1 MPKSTF
7 YNLNKEKREKIEAAI
22 KNEFGRNSFSKA
34 SISNIIQEANI
45 PRGSFYQYFE
55 DKEDAIKYVIEK
67 FVRMEKEEIMNLLKQ
82 NDGDIFQTVKDIF
95 LYIIDKNKN
104 NQDMVLCRNILQ
116 KLKQDNVNVFEEI
129 KNENSKNGRIKDLIN
144 VKLLNIKKEEELKY
158 VLKILAS
165 IMSVEAIDVI
175 SQKKSK
181 EEGIKDLEFEINLL
195 EKGLRAYI

>member
-7 YNLNKEKREKIEAAI
+7 YNLSNEKREKIEKAI

-55 DKEDAIKYVIEK
+55 DKEDAIKYVIEN
-67 FVRMEKEEIMNLLKQ
+67 FVQMEKEEIINLLKQ

-95 LYIIDKNKN
+95 IYIIDKNKN
-104 NQDMVLCRNILQ
+104 DKEMFLCRNIMQ
-116 KLKQDNVNVFEEI
+116 KLKQDNVNIFEEI
-129 KNENSKNGRIKDLIN
+129 KNEQSKRQKFRDLIN
-144 VKLLNIKKEEELKY
+144 LEILNIETEDELKY
-158 VLKILAS
+158 VLRVLAS
-165 IMSVEAIDVI
+165 IMSVEVIDVI

-195 EKGLRAYI
+195 EKGLRVK

>member
-7 YNLNKEKREKIEAAI
+7 YNLSKEKREKIEAAI

-129 KNENSKNGRIKDLIN
+129 KNENSRNGRIKDLIN

-158 VLKILAS
+158 ILKILAS

-195 EKGLRAYI
+195 EKGLRANI

>member
-1 MPKSTF
+1 MPQSTF
-7 YNLNKEKREKIEAAI
+7 YNLSSEKREKIEQAI

-67 FVRMEKEEIMNLLKQ
+67 FVRMEKEEIINLLKQ
-82 NDGDIFQTVKDIF
+82 NGGDIFQTVKEIF
-95 LYIIDKNKN
+95 IYIIDKNKN
-104 NQDMVLCRNILQ
+104 DKEMFLCRNIMQ
-116 KLKQDNVNVFEEI
+116 KLKQDNVNIFEEI
-129 KNENSKNGRIKDLIN
+129 KNEQSKRQKFRDLIN
-144 VKLLNIKKEEELKY
+144 LEILNIKTEDELKY
-158 VLKILAS
+158 VLRVLAS
-165 IMSVEAIDVI
+165 IMSAEIIDVI

-195 EKGLRAYI
+195 EKGLRAK

>member
-7 YNLNKEKREKIEAAI
+7 YNLSGEKRAKIEKAI

-55 DKEDAIKYVIEK
+55 DKEDAIKYVIEN
-67 FVRMEKEEIMNLLKQ
+67 FVQMEKEEIMNLLKQ

-95 LYIIDKNKN
+95 IYIIDKNKN
-104 NQDMVLCRNILQ
+104 DEDMFLCRNIMQ
-116 KLKQDNVNVFEEI
+116 KLKQDNINIFEEI
-129 KNENSKNGRIKDLIN
+129 KNEKTKKQKIRDLIN
-144 VKLLNIKKEEELKY
+144 LEILNIKTQDELKY
-158 VLKILAS
+158 VLRVLAS
-165 IMSVEAIDVI
+165 IMSVEVIDVI

-195 EKGLRAYI
+195 EKGLRAK

>member
-7 YNLNKEKREKIEAAI
+7 YNLSKEKREKIEAAI

-55 DKEDAIKYVIEK
+55 DKEDAIKYVIEN

-82 NDGDIFQTVKDIF
+82 NDGNVFQTVKDIF

-104 NQDMVLCRNILQ
+104 KQDMVLCRNILQ

-129 KNENSKNGRIKDLIN
+129 KNENPKNGRIKDLIN

-195 EKGLRAYI
+195 EKGLRANI

>member
-7 YNLNKEKREKIEAAI
+7 YNLSSEKREKIEQAI

-55 DKEDAIKYVIEK
+55 DKEDAIKYVIEN
-67 FVRMEKEEIMNLLKQ
+67 FVQMEKEEIINLLKQ

-95 LYIIDKNKN
+95 IYIIDKNKN
-104 NQDMVLCRNILQ
+104 DKEMFLCRNIMQ
-116 KLKQDNVNVFEEI
+116 KLKQDNVNIFEEI
-129 KNENSKNGRIKDLIN
+129 KNEQSKKQKFRDLIN
-144 VKLLNIKKEEELKY
+144 LEILNIETEDELKY
-158 VLKILAS
+158 VLRVLAS
-165 IMSVEAIDVI
+165 IMSVEVIDVI

-195 EKGLRAYI
+195 EKGLRAK